1 MMHREERPILIAAA
15 LQEER
20 DALERRS
27 TELAT
32 RRLPG
37 IPDGDLL
44 TGRLGGRTVA
54 LLRCGVGKVA
64 SASAV
69 AAASALEPRCIISVG
84 SAAALHSG
92 HRVGDVV
99 ISTEV
104 VQHDFAAVSATGFS
118 LFGYGGAWPS
128 EGEPFLRSD
137 PALARIMQQAARA
150 IGDGRGFEVRIGRIA
165 TGDWFVNDRATR
177 DAIATRTRADLVEM
191 EGAAIAF
198 VAQRFGTPWIVVRSV
213 SDAGDASAPTAFDEY
228 LPIAAANAAAIVESA
243 LPQLP

>member
-1 MMHREERPILIAAA
+1 MDERPVLIAAA
-15 LQEER
+15 LREER
-20 DALERRS
+20 EALERRS
-27 TELAT
+27 TDLVE

-44 TGRLGGRTVA
+44 TGRFGGRAVA

-64 SASAV
+64 AASAV
-69 AAASALEPRCIISVG
+69 AAACALEPCCIISVG
-84 SAAALHSG
+84 SAAALHPG

-104 VQHDFAAVSATGFS
+104 VQHDFAAVSATGFT
-118 LFGYGGAWPS
+118 LFGYGSDWPS
-128 EGEPFLRSD
+128 EGEPLLRSD
-137 PALARIMQQAARA
+137 PALTSAAEEAARVQGA
-150 IGDGRGFEVRIGRIA
+150 ARGFTVSVGRIA

-177 DAIATRTRADLVEM
+177 DAIATRTGADLVEM

-198 VAQRFGTPWIVVRSV
+198 VAHRFGTPWIVIRSV

-228 LPIAAANAAAIVESA
+228 LPIAAANAAAIVEA
-243 LPQLP
+243 ILPQLP